1 MVVGKKQMFENWKAL
16 PGRSSLCCKCLV
28 INCLLAGMIIQAFQ
42 ARENGWFSRMKL
54 QPTSCV
60 HLKPKHYAVE
70 SPWNWRPVRRKKAAH
85 YPIQGGLRWGRD
97 WRPLFLWLPWILAM
111 KPPLDLS
118 TDMCHNCRWWEIFIA
133 DWAMF
138 AIGCPIFPVAS
149 LLLSGNLTVCYWK
162 WPIEIVDLP
171 NLKMVIFHSYVS
183 LPEGIN
189 CFTNP
194 FAIVISP
201 INHRVHQV
209 QPASTTTTPTTAP
222 PVICFWYVFQEAG
235 RMLSHVVPQDVAV
248 NVYIFL
254 YI

>member
-54 QPTSCV
+54 KPTSCV

-118 TDMCHNCRWWEIFIA
+118 TDMCHNCRWWEIFVLCLPLVAPYFLWHPCYSLVI
-133 DWAMF
+133 WQF
-138 AIGCPIFPVAS
+138 AI
-149 LLLSGNLTVCYWK
+149 
-162 WPIEIVDLP
+162 
-171 NLKMVIFHSYVS
+171 LKMAHWNSW
-183 LPEGIN
+183 
-189 CFTNP
+189 FTELKDGDFP
-194 FAIVISP
+194 
-201 INHRVHQV
+201 
-209 QPASTTTTPTTAP
+209 
-222 PVICFWYVFQEAG
+222 
-235 RMLSHVVPQDVAV
+235 
-248 NVYIFL
+248 
-254 YI
+254 